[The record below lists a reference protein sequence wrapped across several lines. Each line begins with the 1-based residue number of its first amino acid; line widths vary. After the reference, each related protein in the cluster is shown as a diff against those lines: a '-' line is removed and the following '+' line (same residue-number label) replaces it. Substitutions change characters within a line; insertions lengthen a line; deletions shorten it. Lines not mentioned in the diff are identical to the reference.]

1 MVNSSFQQASPH
13 QWSAEEEEMKYGP
26 FSDGEAD
33 TLKKGR
39 LDRNDQILGQIVT
52 SPGNRSC
59 RKSTRGRGSNGLITP
74 HYATMSRVAQAN
86 NSRQSS
92 VDQESCGSGGLKYT
106 SQPQLNSHLL
116 SDFIGQR
123 AVAHFPANS
132 EALTPLSL
140 KTSIT
145 FPRKLPPPNSTAQQQ
160 RYPAEKQ
167 NWNSGKNG
175 RIALHQGDRLRQL
188 EGHPSSQNSQA
199 QPYPDLA
206 RRPLSYSQVP
216 PPPNKRTTPL
226 RYSMMHNPTIQYSG
240 GAPMTRSLVQQ
251 PIQTSSDD
259 NPHEYEHSRSSSVG
273 DIPVGMTNGQNT
285 ERMATP
291 DGYASLPY
299 DSTLPTTSRPL
310 ARERR
315 KSARSGAVRVD
326 LSFADKSIRRP
337 GSAPDLVNNDEACT
351 SQHSPG
357 GNSVRS
363 AKKIGGGLIDRGR
376 STSSERETLL
386 KKMGGPGTP
395 GTRKV
400 VAFAGIDDDDDES
413 DTESEDQPTVNS
425 FDEEVW
431 VKQPDSSK
439 GNESVATT
447 GVIIAG
453 GQNGNKVPQQT
464 NLSNG
469 SVAR

>member
-1 MVNSSFQQASPH
+1 
-13 QWSAEEEEMKYGP
+13 MKYGP

-39 LDRNDQILGQIVT
+39 LDCNDQILDQIVPF
-52 SPGNRSC
+52 PGNRSC
-59 RKSTRGRGSNGLITP
+59 RKSTRGRGNELITP
-74 HYATMSRVAQAN
+74 HYATMSRVQQA

-92 VDQESCGSGGLKYT
+92 LDQDSCVSSQKYT

-123 AVAHFPANS
+123 APPHFPANS

-145 FPRKLPPPNSTAQQQ
+145 FPRKLPPPSSSGAQQQ
-160 RYPAEKQ
+160 RYPSEKPA
-167 NWNSGKNG
+167 WNGKTGPVVG
-175 RIALHQGDRLRQL
+175 RIPLHQDRLRQL
-188 EGHPSSQNSQA
+188 DSQPSQNSQLA

-206 RRPLSYSQVP
+206 RHPLSYSQVP

-226 RYSMMHNPTIQYSG
+226 RYSMMQPTVQYSG
-240 GAPMTRSLVQQ
+240 GVQPGIMSRSLIQ
-251 PIQTSSDD
+251 PGQTSSDD

-273 DIPVGMTNGQNT
+273 DIPVGMNGHNPD
-285 ERMATP
+285 RMATP

-299 DSTLPTTSRPL
+299 DSTLPTTTRPP
-310 ARERR
+310 ASIRERR
-315 KSARSGAVRVD
+315 KSSRCGAVRVD
-326 LSFADKSIRRP
+326 LSFAGLPRPQQTLKRQNYITILSDKSIRRP
-337 GSAPDLVNNDEACT
+337 GSAPDLVNNDEGCN

-357 GNSVRS
+357 GTSVRS
-363 AKKIGGGLIDRGR
+363 GGAKKMGGLIDRGR

-386 KKMGGPGTP
+386 KKLGGPGTP
-395 GTRKV
+395 GTRK

-413 DTESEDQPTVNS
+413 DTESEDKDTVNS

-431 VKQPDSSK
+431 VKQP
-439 GNESVATT
+439 ESLKVEDPVPTT
-447 GVIIAG
+447 GLIVAG
-453 GQNGNKVPQQT
+453 GTKAQPPNLTNGNV
-464 NLSNG
+464 
-469 SVAR
+469 VR

>member
-1 MVNSSFQQASPH
+1 
-13 QWSAEEEEMKYGP
+13 
-26 FSDGEAD
+26 
-33 TLKKGR
+33 
-39 LDRNDQILGQIVT
+39 
-52 SPGNRSC
+52 
-59 RKSTRGRGSNGLITP
+59 
-74 HYATMSRVAQAN
+74 
-86 NSRQSS
+86 
-92 VDQESCGSGGLKYT
+92 
-106 SQPQLNSHLL
+106 
-116 SDFIGQR
+116 
-123 AVAHFPANS
+123 
-132 EALTPLSL
+132 
-140 KTSIT
+140 
-145 FPRKLPPPNSTAQQQ
+145 
-160 RYPAEKQ
+160 
-167 NWNSGKNG
+167 
-175 RIALHQGDRLRQL
+175 
-188 EGHPSSQNSQA
+188 
-199 QPYPDLA
+199 
-206 RRPLSYSQVP
+206 
-216 PPPNKRTTPL
+216 
-226 RYSMMHNPTIQYSG
+226 
-240 GAPMTRSLVQQ
+240 MTRSLVQQ

-386 KKMGGPGTP
+386 KKLGGPGTP
-395 GTRKV
+395 GTRK

-413 DTESEDQPTVNS
+413 DTESEDKDTVNS

-431 VKQPDSSK
+431 VKQPDSKVEDPVPTS
-439 GNESVATT
+439 GLIV
-447 GVIIAG
+447 AG
-453 GQNGNKVPQQT
+453 GSKVQPPNLINGNAV
-464 NLSNG
+464 
-469 SVAR
+469 R